1 MYSTV
6 SVYHYPQCRSIIF
19 IRTCFGVPESLISSA
34 AGHFNHSFRNVAGSY
49 PVPYPLDGRGHLAG
63 SAAEVKDSIGGRAQF
78 RKAHPKPF
86 QAGIKAPGLTIL
98 ALPAS
103 GLVVEERPDLVSCHC
118 HHESA
123 LAPYRDS
130 DPEAPSGAAEF
141 GPRRKPWVLC
151 GPLSPCPS
159 PRLAGEREQKGWG
172 PFFPGL

>member
-103 GLVVEERPDLVSCHC
+103 GLVVEERPDLVSYHC

-141 GPRRKPWVLC
+141 GPRREDV
-151 GPLSPCPS
+151 
-159 PRLAGEREQKGWG
+159 
-172 PFFPGL
+172 